1 VPNGPIEG
9 MFGLDYSTVS
19 AAHKRLRERM
29 QKEPAMEKLFLK
41 TQMLLTKS
49 GWENDNNQE

>member
-1 VPNGPIEG
+1 